1 MGVEDVAAVGG
12 GVVLGRSC
20 FGSNKVVRQNQH
32 HAHSVETS
40 LGHCQRSREL
50 SWQFIDPDNYTD
62 EYTFLDHLQRNP
74 RLQPYQF
81 WRLVADSIVIVQHV
95 STVAIF
101 VCCFTGIFQDRVSPI
116 TVVTWGTLATI
127 IGWVLWDFWIGQE
140 DEARLEAE
148 EMEVTLNGDEEF
160 SASSSTLSM
169 SAYGSRQASGT
180 VTPSGRPLLLRSTN
194 AMSLQ
199 TNETPNAAPMA
210 APTGHPTGA
219 PTFANYT
226 PQPLYGMHKTP
237 LSPRTQQRLATAKSA
252 ILIYC
257 AVLGLSPIL
266 KSLTKSTSSDSI
278 WAISCWLFVINVFF
292 FDYGG
297 GVGAKYVQMQFES
310 LER

>member
-1 MGVEDVAAVGG
+1 
-12 GVVLGRSC
+12 
-20 FGSNKVVRQNQH
+20 
-32 HAHSVETS
+32 
-40 LGHCQRSREL
+40 
-50 SWQFIDPDNYTD
+50 
-62 EYTFLDHLQRNP
+62 
-74 RLQPYQF
+74 
-81 WRLVADSIVIVQHV
+81 VIVQHV

-101 VCCFTGIFQDRVSPI
+101 VCCFTGIFQDRVSPV

-127 IGWVLWDFWIGQE
+127 IGWVLWDFWVGQE

-148 EMEVTLNGDEEF
+148 ESEVTLNGGEEF

-169 SAYGSRQASGT
+169 STHGSKQASGT
-180 VTPSGRPLLLRSTN
+180 VTPSGRPQLLRSTN

-199 TNETPNAAPMA
+199 PNAATSMA

-219 PTFANYT
+219 PTFANYN
-226 PQPLYGMHKTP
+226 PQPLYGMHKAP
-237 LSPRTQQRLATAKSA
+237 LSPRAQQRLATAKSA
-252 ILIYC
+252 LLIYC

-297 GVGAKYVQMQFES
+297 GVGAKYV
-310 LER
+310 